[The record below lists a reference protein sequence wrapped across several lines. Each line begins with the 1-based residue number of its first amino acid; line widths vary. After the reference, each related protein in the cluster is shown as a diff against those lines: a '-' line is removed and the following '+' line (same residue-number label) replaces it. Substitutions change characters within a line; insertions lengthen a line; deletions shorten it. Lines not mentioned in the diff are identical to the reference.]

1 MNSVER
7 VKKLCK
13 ERKIAISRLEKDLGF
28 SNGYIGQLRKGV
40 LPDDRLRMI
49 SDYFNVSVEYLMTG
63 EENISAHEPELNQK
77 DNNDIANDLRNIME
91 KLNNQEDGPA
101 SFDGADIPEA
111 DRELFAGQLELMLTR
126 LKKINKD
133 LYNPTKNKK

>member
-1 MNSVER
+1 MNSVEK
-7 VKKLCK
+7 VKAICK
-13 ERKIAISRLEKDLGF
+13 ERKIALSRLEKDLGF

-40 LPDDRLRMI
+40 FPNDRLGKI
-49 SDYFNVSVEYLMTG
+49 STYLDISI
-63 EENISAHEPELNQK
+63 ENLMPDEDGSSGSILTSK
-77 DNNDIANDLRNIME
+77 DKNDIAKDLRSIMS

-101 SFDGADIPEA
+101 SFDGEDIPES
-111 DRELFAGQLELMLTR
+111 DREMFAGQLELMLTR